1 MTCGDA
7 RLAGLKRHSSRHAC
21 ASCGGGGVAQV
32 NRAKTAWKV
41 QLRNAVLNADG
52 KDYIFGK
59 VTGDLLW

>member
-1 MTCGDA
+1 
-7 RLAGLKRHSSRHAC
+7 
-21 ASCGGGGVAQV
+21 VAQV